1 MQYRR
6 FGALGW
12 QVSALGFGAMRLPTL
27 GQPDAID
34 EPEAIRML
42 RYAIDHGVN
51 YVDTAYPYHG
61 GKGERVVG
69 LALQDGYRER
79 VHLATKLPVMRVTC
93 ADDFDRFLDE
103 QLERLRVSYLDLYLF
118 HGLRRARW
126 EIVQQ
131 FGLLARAERALAD
144 GRIHHLGFS
153 FHDSLELFEQII
165 DGYDNWSMCQIQY
178 NYMNE
183 GFQAGT
189 AGLQYAASR
198 GLAVVVME
206 PLLGGRLV
214 YPPLEVQA
222 IWDAA
227 PVRRTPVEWA
237 LSWLWN
243 KPEVSVVLSGMSSMQ
258 QVQENVRCAERSRV
272 GMLSPEELDVVA
284 RARDAYNRLSPVP
297 CTGCRYCMPCPNG
310 VNIPEVLAIFN
321 RGVMY
326 ASLERPRREYAG
338 LPEEE
343 RASSCLHCRACET
356 ECPQTIPISEW
367 MPVAQRVLGEG
378 QPYDPST
385 CPPMRAL

>member
-126 EIVQQ
+126 EIVEH

-183 GFQAGT
+183 TEQAGT
-189 AGLQYAASR
+189 EGLRYAAAR
-198 GLAVVVME
+198 GLAVAVME
-206 PLLGGRLV
+206 PLLGGRLAN
-214 YPPLEVQA
+214 PPAAVQR
-222 IWDAA
+222 IWDEA
-227 PVRRTPVEWA
+227 PVRRSPAEWA
-237 LSWLWN
+237 LQWVWN
-243 KPEVSVVLSGMSSMQ
+243 QPEVSVVLSGMSTMA
-258 QVQENVRCAERSRV
+258 QVEENVAAAERSAV
-272 GMLSPEELDVVA
+272 GALSAEELAIVGRV
-284 RARDAYNRLSPVP
+284 RDAYAGLAPIP
-297 CTGCRYCMPCPNG
+297 CTRCGYCMPCPNG
-310 VNIPEVLAIFN
+310 VDIPTNFNIYNE
-321 RGVMY
+321 GHMY
-326 ASLERPRREYAG
+326 AEP
-338 LPEEE
+338 E
-343 RASSCLHCRACET
+343 RARWRYQRLAETARASACIACRQCE
-356 ECPQTIPISEW
+356 EQCPQHIPISEW
-367 MPVAQRVLGEG
+367 MPTVDEVLAGVAEWAGAPR
-378 QPYDPST
+378 
-385 CPPMRAL
+385 